1 MKVKGWA
8 SGQMKKRAFRL
19 QFLLLLLTIVI
30 GSLMTACDQQSSASA
45 PEKNELSDVT
55 LRVAQTG
62 WSSIEEE
69 LKAAGLDNTP
79 YKIDYSVFQGG
90 NLQLEAMAGGHI
102 DFSLSSEIPPIFA
115 NLSEGNGNFKV
126 VAVQEGNTLNQ
137 EVVVPKNSSIKTVAD
152 LKGKRVAYVKN
163 TTAHYFLLKLL
174 KEAGLEWKD
183 IKPVELSTSDGLT
196 ALLGGNVDAF
206 ASYGVSIISAHEKG
220 AKTIASGKDI
230 LSGNFLITVPPKLL
244 EDKNK
249 KAALVDLL
257 DRLQKAHKW
266 TRENQEQWAKVVA
279 TNTHQ
284 PVNQALTTLKEGE
297 EQRPSIITPITTQQ
311 IKSEQDVADTF
322 YSESLLKEKIDV
334 KKFWTKVLN
343 SDLEK
348 IVSK

>member
-1 MKVKGWA
+1 MKVKGVT
-8 SGQMKKRAFRL
+8 SVQMKKRVFRL
-19 QFLLLLLTIVI
+19 RFLLLLLTIFI
-30 GSLMTACDQQSSASA
+30 GCLMTACDQKSSASQ

-69 LKAAGLDNTP
+69 LKSAGLDNTP

-137 EVVVPKNSSIKTVAD
+137 EVVVPKNSSVK
-152 LKGKRVAYVKN
+152 KVAYVKN

-230 LSGNFLITVPPKLL
+230 L
-244 EDKNK
+244 
-249 KAALVDLL
+249 
-257 DRLQKAHKW
+257 
-266 TRENQEQWAKVVA
+266 
-279 TNTHQ
+279 
-284 PVNQALTTLKEGE
+284 
-297 EQRPSIITPITTQQ
+297 
-311 IKSEQDVADTF
+311 
-322 YSESLLKEKIDV
+322 
-334 KKFWTKVLN
+334 
-343 SDLEK
+343 
-348 IVSK
+348 